1 MGKCERGNVQQRGLR
16 LARAAPRAGLRLA
29 RAGPRERLNV
39 QQTPVQRY
47 YRFHAA
53 IYDWTRWAVLH
64 RRKLAIQ
71 RLELRPDSHVLEI
84 GCGTGLNFGAILK
97 QLDPQAGRLTGVD
110 FSRDM
115 LGRARGLIERR
126 GWLNVDLVSAD
137 ATALALG
144 ERFDAVLFAYSLSM
158 IPDWERALARA
169 WDHLLPGGRLVILD
183 FGRFERW
190 GPAGWLAR
198 AWLRANHVATG
209 RAYPQRL
216 AQVLGP
222 VSYEPWLGGYA
233 FVATAR
239 NLRRAN

>member
-1 MGKCERGNVQQRGLR
+1 MRLHLGL
-16 LARAAPRAGLRLA
+16 

-53 IYDWTRWAVLH
+53 IYDWTRWAVLR

-110 FSRDM
+110 FSPDM
-115 LGRARGLIERR
+115 LGRARGRIERH
-126 GWLNVDLVSAD
+126 GWLNVELVSAD
-137 ATALALG
+137 ATALSLG
-144 ERFDAVLFAYSLSM
+144 ERFEAVLFAYSLSM

-169 WDHLLPGGRLVILD
+169 WDHLRPGGRLVILD

-216 AQVLGP
+216 AQVLGR